1 VDWVIIPSLA
11 SNFERITDF
20 TGAGVDIA
28 VRIYIDR
35 VLMETINLTTK

>member
-1 VDWVIIPSLA
+1 M
-11 SNFERITDF
+11 TDF

-35 VLMETINLTTK
+35 VLMDTINLTTK